1 MQTLRGSQRRWQLA
15 EATAEAAVLA
25 EAVRAPAIVGHLLW
39 QRGVRDVDTAQQFVD
54 PKLTDLHDPADLPG
68 VGRAAARLVTA
79 VRERQPIVIYGDY
92 DVDGVT
98 ATSILYHTLRA
109 ADADAPVQRYIPHRV
124 DEGYGISTEAIAKLA
139 DRGAAVIVSVDCG
152 ITATEPAHVAK
163 QRGVD
168 LIITDHHEPDATL
181 PDAFAIAHPRVVDPD
196 DSARRYPFGEL
207 SGAGVAYKLA
217 WQFARTWCGSERVS
231 AVFRELLVDLLALAA
246 LGTVA
251 DVVPLVGEN
260 RVIAHHGLG
269 RIKHTKFDGL
279 NALIDASKLRGEQI
293 DAYHMGFVL
302 GPRLNACGRM
312 GHAEQAVRLLTDAT
326 AEEGRRTAEFLNKQ
340 NDDRRAVERAIFS
353 EATDRVRKSGYD
365 EPSVRAIVLDDPG
378 WHAGVIGIV
387 CSRLVERFGR
397 PTVLLNT
404 ANDEAH
410 GSARS
415 IDGFDIH
422 EAFNACGEHLLSHGG
437 HAMAAGCRLA
447 HEQIGAFRD
456 ALVEYAHE
464 HISEE
469 QLTAVLGVDAEAR
482 LTDLSR
488 DAVEQIER
496 LAPFGRDNPRP
507 VLLLRGLSVAHPPRT
522 MGQRNNHLQLM
533 LEGDGATM
541 RCVAWNRG
549 EWAERLRPGTEM
561 DLAAHVKLNHWNGRT
576 NVELEACDWRVAEG
590 AAT

>member
-1 MQTLRGSQRRWQLA
+1 
-15 EATAEAAVLA
+15 
-25 EAVRAPAIVGHLLW
+25 
-39 QRGVRDVDTAQQFVD
+39 
-54 PKLTDLHDPADLPG
+54 
-68 VGRAAARLVTA
+68 
-79 VRERQPIVIYGDY
+79 
-92 DVDGVT
+92 
-98 ATSILYHTLRA
+98 
-109 ADADAPVQRYIPHRV
+109 
-124 DEGYGISTEAIAKLA
+124 
-139 DRGAAVIVSVDCG
+139 
-152 ITATEPAHVAK
+152 
-163 QRGVD
+163 
-168 LIITDHHEPDATL
+168 
-181 PDAFAIAHPRVVDPD
+181 
-196 DSARRYPFGEL
+196 
-207 SGAGVAYKLA
+207 
-217 WQFARTWCGSERVS
+217 
-231 AVFRELLVDLLALAA
+231 
-246 LGTVA
+246 
-251 DVVPLVGEN
+251 
-260 RVIAHHGLG
+260 
-269 RIKHTKFDGL
+269 
-279 NALIDASKLRGEQI
+279 
-293 DAYHMGFVL
+293 
-302 GPRLNACGRM
+302 
-312 GHAEQAVRLLTDAT
+312 
-326 AEEGRRTAEFLNKQ
+326 
-340 NDDRRAVERAIFS
+340 
-353 EATDRVRKSGYD
+353 
-365 EPSVRAIVLDDPG
+365 
-378 WHAGVIGIV
+378 
-387 CSRLVERFGR
+387 
-397 PTVLLNT
+397 VLLNT